1 MLPRVSQV
9 SNIHTQNLYLILLVF
24 SAACAASFIYIPNL
38 SPDGIQSL
46 PVPAATQEYY
56 STLCGGAIAI
66 DGKAIPLALI
76 CMLDADIRET
86 Y

>member
-1 MLPRVSQV
+1 MPPLDTQV
-9 SNIHTQNLYLILLVF
+9 NNIHKENCNLILLVIL
-24 SAACAASFIYIPNL
+24 AACAASFIYIPNL
-38 SPDGIQSL
+38 SPDGIKSL

-76 CMLDADIRET
+76 CMLGADIR
-86 Y
+86 